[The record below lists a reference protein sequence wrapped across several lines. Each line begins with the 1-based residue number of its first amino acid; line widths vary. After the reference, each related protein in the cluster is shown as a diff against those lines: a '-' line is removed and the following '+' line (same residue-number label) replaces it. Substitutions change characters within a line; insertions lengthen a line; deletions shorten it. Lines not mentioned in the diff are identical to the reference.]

1 MCAARRGHMDVC
13 RLLVASLADVRATSR
28 SKRFV
33 LDVSSD
39 HLTVFALFNSRC
51 SDGMT
56 ALMHAYTHSD
66 VAAYLRVV
74 GSPPPAAVHSP
85 RGSAR
90 GAVEESIM
98 HDESIK
104 RGDQSNCH
112 LR

>member
-1 MCAARRGHMDVC
+1 MDVC
-13 RLLVASLADVRATSR
+13 RLLVTSLADVGATNR

-33 LDVSSD
+33 LNVSSD

-66 VAAYLRVV
+66 VASYLRVV
-74 GSPPPAAVHSP
+74 GSPPPAVVDSP
-85 RGSAR
+85 CGSAR

-98 HDESIK
+98 RESIK
-104 RGDQSNCH
+104 RGDKSNCH